1 VRQILESPL
10 RSYGLADKGQRA
22 VRVAEALASVS
33 LTEDKLDRRP
43 AELSGGECQ
52 RVAIA
57 RALVV
62 RPQIVVLDEPL
73 SALDV
78 VTQDQILRLLLRLQ
92 GELGLTYLFI
102 SHDLSVVARL
112 SHRVVVLR
120 AGRMV
125 DGGETATLFAAPS
138 SRYTQAL
145 LDAVPGR
152 RLARSA
158 LSR

>member
-1 VRQILESPL
+1 M
-10 RSYGLADKGQRA
+10 GLADKRQRA
-22 VRVAEALASVS
+22 LRVAEALASVG

-43 AELSGGECQ
+43 TELSGGECQ

-57 RALVV
+57 RALVL

-78 VTQDQILRLLLRLQ
+78 VTQDQIIRLLLRLQ
-92 GELGLTYLFI
+92 DELGLTYLFI

-120 AGRMV
+120 AGRVV
-125 DGGETATLFAAPS
+125 DSGETETVFAAPS
-138 SRYTQAL
+138 SAYTRAL
-145 LDAVPGR
+145 LEAVPGR

-158 LSR
+158 LSGS